1 MTGSSDTTTTNDK
14 ALLGAMLLG
23 IDTARAGRIVSWLLA
38 LVCVLLAAVDF
49 IWPLHGYF
57 EIEEQPVF
65 YGWFGFLVC
74 IALAI
79 FAKFLGLFLKRRE
92 DYYGPLSVTSEE
104 HPASDLARETADA

>member
-1 MTGSSDTTTTNDK
+1 MTGSSDTSTTNDK
-14 ALLGAMLLG
+14 ALPGAMLLG
-23 IDTARAGRIVSWLLA
+23 IDTARAGRNVSWLLA
-38 LVCVLLAAVDF
+38 LICVLLAAVDF

-79 FAKFLGLFLKRRE
+79 FAKFLGIFLKRRE
-92 DYYGPLSVTSEE
+92 DYYGALSVSSEE
-104 HPASDLARETADA
+104 HPSSDLAQEAADA

>member
-1 MTGSSDTTTTNDK
+1 MI
-14 ALLGAMLLG
+14 AARRHLLV
-23 IDTARAGRIVSWLLA
+23 DTARAGRIVSWLLV
-38 LVCVLLAAVDF
+38 LVASFGGVDF

-79 FAKFLGLFLKRRE
+79 FAKFLGIFLKRRE
-92 DYYGPLSVTSEE
+92 DYYGSLSVTSED
-104 HPASDLARETADA
+104 HPASDLAQETADA